1 MALWL
6 WGVALATGS
15 ACQLV
20 WASRS
25 KARVPAGQSLLGS
38 AIERIGA
45 QPFVRELCQW
55 EAVAPAV
62 DWLSQLAWNHEDALG
77 PLKARGALVLAGP
90 MAGMAVAFLGSSGP
104 LFAVGLAGGYGGV
117 LLAAS
122 SLRRQQ
128 ARQVA
133 KAIPDAYRSLAGS
146 LGAGQTLSQAIGYVG
161 RHSRGKVGEAFK
173 QGSFELACGASVEEA
188 LDVVCGSIDD
198 PSVGLLSC
206 ALLVSQRTG
215 APLAPLLERSAELV
229 EDKEG
234 LETLL
239 HTKTAQVRFSA
250 AVVMVLPLLLV
261 GLLLLISPDFR
272 AGVAS
277 PIGLGSLFV
286 AALLDLAAI
295 AIMRSLLKGVLS

>member
-6 WGVALATGS
+6 WGVALAAGG
-15 ACQLV
+15 ACQLLAAGSGKV
-20 WASRS
+20 RVSAGRS
-25 KARVPAGQSLLGS
+25 PLGS
-38 AIERIGA
+38 ALELMGA
-45 QPFVRELCQW
+45 QPAVRELCAA
-55 EAVAPAV
+55 EAVSPAV
-62 DWLSQLAWNHEDALG
+62 SWLSQVTWNGEDALG
-77 PLKARGALVLAGP
+77 PLRARGVLVLTGP
-90 MAGMAVAFLGSSGP
+90 VAGMAAAFLGSSGP
-104 LFAVGLAGGYGGV
+104 LFAVGLVAGYGGV
-117 LLAAS
+117 LVAAS
-122 SLRRQQ
+122 SLRRSQS
-128 ARQVA
+128 REVA
-133 KAIPDAYRSLAGS
+133 EAIPDAYRSLAGS

-161 RHSRGKVGEAFK
+161 RHSRGRVGEAFK

-188 LDVVCGSIDD
+188 LDVVCGAIDD

-206 ALLVSQRTG
+206 ALRVSQRTG

-277 PIGLGSLFV
+277 PLGLGSLVV
-286 AALLDLAAI
+286 AALLDMGAI
-295 AIMRSLLKGVLS
+295 FIMRSLLRGVLS

>member
-6 WGVALATGS
+6 WGVALAAGS
-15 ACQLV
+15 ACQLLI
-20 WASRS
+20 AGPH
-25 KARVPAGQSLLGS
+25 KARAALGQSPLGS
-38 AIERIGA
+38 VLELIGA
-45 QPFVRELCQW
+45 QPAVRELCAW
-55 EAVAPAV
+55 EAVAPAAS
-62 DWLSQLAWNHEDALG
+62 WLSQLAWNHEDAIG
-77 PLKARGALVLAGP
+77 PLRARGLLALSGPVAG
-90 MAGMAVAFLGSSGP
+90 AGAAFLGSSAP
-104 LFAVGLAGGYGGV
+104 LFVVGFMAGYGGV
-117 LLAAS
+117 LVAAS
-122 SLRRQQ
+122 SLRRTQT
-128 ARQVA
+128 RQVA

-188 LDVVCGSIDD
+188 VDVVCGAIDD

-277 PIGLGSLFV
+277 PVGLGSLV
-286 AALLDLAAI
+286 IAALLDLGAI
-295 AIMRSLLKGVLS
+295 FIMRSLLRGVLP

>member
-6 WGVALATGS
+6 WGVALAVGS
-15 ACQLV
+15 ACQLL
-20 WASRS
+20 WASSS
-25 KARVPAGQSLLGS
+25 KTRVALGQGPLTSTLEL
-38 AIERIGA
+38 IGA
-45 QPFVRELCQW
+45 QPAVRELCQW
-55 EAVAPAV
+55 EGVAPV
-62 DWLSQLAWNHEDALG
+62 VSWLSQLTWDREDTLG
-77 PLKARGALVLAGP
+77 PLRARGALALAGP
-90 MAGMAVAFLGSSGP
+90 AAGMAVAFLGSSPP
-104 LFAVGLAGGYGGV
+104 LFAVGLAAGYGGV
-117 LLAAS
+117 LVAAA
-122 SLRRQQ
+122 SLRRRQ

-161 RHSRGKVGEAFK
+161 RHCRGKVGEAFK

-188 LDVVCGSIDD
+188 LDAVCGSIDD

-272 AGVAS
+272 AGIAS
-277 PIGLGSLFV
+277 PLGLGSLFV
-286 AALLDLAAI
+286 AALLDVGAI
-295 AIMRSLLKGVLS
+295 VIMRSLLRGVLS